1 MVQRVKYKVMK
12 IEFKRFGGWTWW
24 KLELALLDFSFVQ
37 DKQFPAIY
45 IRCSLQIHFARSVS
59 VINKTIYILNLS

>member
-1 MVQRVKYKVMK
+1 MK

-45 IRCSLQIHFARSVS
+45 IPAIYVVHCKFTLQEV
-59 VINKTIYILNLS
+59 YQL